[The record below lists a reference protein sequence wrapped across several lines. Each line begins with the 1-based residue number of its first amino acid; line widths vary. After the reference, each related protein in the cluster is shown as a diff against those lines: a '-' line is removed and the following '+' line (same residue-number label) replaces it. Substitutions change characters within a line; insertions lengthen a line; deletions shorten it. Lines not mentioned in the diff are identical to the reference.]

1 MLIWYEVIY
10 WISFSSYLLPIIVFI
25 PKKGIFKTEDNLS
38 SVLLFYQ
45 IICISTELF
54 NIFYMQ
60 FFRNNNPV
68 IHIYTI
74 VIFVLVSF
82 FYFKIFKNFNYKK
95 LLFPMTIFFIIYS
108 FYEFFNNQGYLNV
121 NTKPYLILTIYTI
134 ILSSIYFYKVYS
146 EMKIANLFQDGLFW
160 VNSAF
165 LIYFSSTFYV
175 SLFEEYIR
183 SEDSNLLY
191 YTWPIQLV
199 STIIFN
205 VILSR
210 GIWLMRK
217 Q

>member
-1 MLIWYEVIY
+1 MVLAYDILMYTSALSYIVPV
-10 WISFSSYLLPIIVFI
+10 YLLL
-25 PKKGIFKTEDNLS
+25 KDKTLSRILKVLSLFLVLSLATEFVSFYVINIQHKDNKWVLNLYTLICQLNLS
-38 SVLLFYQ
+38 LFYWMLNQ
-45 IICISTELF
+45 SRLI
-54 NIFYMQ
+54 
-60 FFRNNNPV
+60 R
-68 IHIYTI
+68 
-74 VIFVLVSF
+74 IFVLT
-82 FYFKIFKNFNYKK
+82 FNIVF
-95 LLFPMTIFFIIYS
+95 LFLFICNIQM
-108 FYEFFNNQGYLNV
+108 FNSQVFDNQLAY
-121 NTKPYLILTIYTI
+121 
-134 ILSSIYFYKVYS
+134 ILSSLFLITISVLYFKKIYF

-183 SEDSNLLY
+183 SEDLNLLY

>member
-1 MLIWYEVIY
+1 MVELYDFLVFSSVI
-10 WISFSSYLLPIIVFI
+10 SYLLPFILSIKKIIFGIRNNELRILLLISIFSFLSEVCSFSFI
-25 PKKGIFKTEDNLS
+25 YFLELS
-38 SVLLFYQ
+38 NNSIVQVYTMIMVGLIYRYYRNKVLLVYKKIHAYILVIMLIYMVFFFF
-45 IICISTELF
+45 LDF
-54 NIFYMQ
+54 GFNKMNVFANIFLTL
-60 FFRNNNPV
+60 
-68 IHIYTI
+68 YTI
-74 VIFVLVSF
+74 L
-82 FYFKIFKNFNYKK
+82 
-95 LLFPMTIFFIIYS
+95 
-108 FYEFFNNQGYLNV
+108 
-121 NTKPYLILTIYTI
+121 
-134 ILSSIYFYKVYS
+134 LSSIYFYKVYT
-146 EMKIANLFQDGLFW
+146 EMKITNLFQDGLFW

-183 SEDSNLLY
+183 SEDLNLLY

>member
-1 MLIWYEVIY
+1 MVKFYDFFVFTSVL
-10 WISFSSYLLPIIVFI
+10 SYLFPFIFSLIKLQRGIRNDELRIVLFI
-25 PKKGIFKTEDNLS
+25 ALTSFLSEVCSFCFIYFFGFSNNSIVQIYTMFMVVYIYLYYRNTVFLKNKKLHELIVLMMFIFMIFFFFKNLGNS
-38 SVLLFYQ
+38 KINVISNLCLTLYGVLLA
-45 IICISTELF
+45 
-54 NIFYMQ
+54 
-60 FFRNNNPV
+60 
-68 IHIYTI
+68 
-74 VIFVLVSF
+74 
-82 FYFKIFKNFNYKK
+82 
-95 LLFPMTIFFIIYS
+95 
-108 FYEFFNNQGYLNV
+108 
-121 NTKPYLILTIYTI
+121 
-134 ILSSIYFYKVYS
+134 SIYFYKVYT

-175 SLFEEYIR
+175 SLFEDYIR

>member
-1 MLIWYEVIY
+1 MILAYDILMYTSALSYIIPLFLLISHKTLSYPLKVLFVFIVLSLTTEIVSFYVINILHNDNNWVLHAYTLICQLNLSLFY
-10 WISFSSYLLPIIVFI
+10 WFLIQNIVLRIFILAFNCLFLLFIINNIQFVTDNLMRAQLAYLL
-25 PKKGIFKTEDNLS
+25 S
-38 SVLLFYQ
+38 SLFL
-45 IICISTELF
+45 ICIS
-54 NIFYMQ
+54 
-60 FFRNNNPV
+60 
-68 IHIYTI
+68 
-74 VIFVLVSF
+74 SF
-82 FYFKIFKNFNYKK
+82 
-95 LLFPMTIFFIIYS
+95 
-108 FYEFFNNQGYLNV
+108 
-121 NTKPYLILTIYTI
+121 
-134 ILSSIYFYKVYS
+134 YFYKVYT

-175 SLFEEYIR
+175 SLFEDYIR